1 MNSKWEISAKK
12 KISNHKS
19 GDFRSRREISSKK
32 EFRLTKIRSKKYFST
47 KRKISCQKRRFQKKV
62 RSTKE
67 DFRSKRGISDKKTN
81 NSKKEIRNSK
91 TSLHS
96 PFEDVMKPSV
106 IVSPFP

>member
-67 DFRSKRGISDKKTN
+67 DFRSKRGISDKKKTIQ
-81 NSKKEIRNSK
+81 KRKFEIQKQVSI
-91 TSLHS
+91 LHLKMS
-96 PFEDVMKPSV
+96 
-106 IVSPFP
+106 